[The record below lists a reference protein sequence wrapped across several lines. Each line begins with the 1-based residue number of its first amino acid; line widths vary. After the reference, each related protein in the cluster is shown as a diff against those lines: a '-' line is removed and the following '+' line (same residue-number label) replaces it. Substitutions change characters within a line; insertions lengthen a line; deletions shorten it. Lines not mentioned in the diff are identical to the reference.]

1 VINIAQLLI
10 AFATSVRAG
19 ATWQGP
25 TIINPVVAHLRRAPR
40 LRNVSY
46 SPQDIFM
53 DTTIP
58 LLILTALLPVI
69 VTVSIGYF
77 SGMHHDFAWDQ
88 AGVLTKTVMLYALPL
103 NLFSGMVVTPKATL
117 MNLGPLAIV
126 LIIALILSYVIPLLV
141 ARYLF
146 HRDLA
151 MSTLQAL
158 AIGSPAIPFIGI
170 SVLAVLFGSISTSLI
185 AVSGLPQNLF
195 QLPLTLVLMSIATGS
210 TGPKSSLGGHIM
222 HALMQPVVWAPV
234 LAVILVFAGVT
245 IPGPLDKS
253 FALLGQAT
261 GGLALFAAGIVLFSR
276 KIEISLACVLSVIS
290 RNLLIPG
297 AVLLALWGIH
307 FPIEQLRMIVLAMAI
322 PTGPIVIIIAMQYKR
337 GEQEMAST
345 MALSMIVSVVTM
357 GGFIWLTNLT

>member
-1 VINIAQLLI
+1 
-10 AFATSVRAG
+10 
-19 ATWQGP
+19 
-25 TIINPVVAHLRRAPR
+25 
-40 LRNVSY
+40 
-46 SPQDIFM
+46 M